1 MKKQK
6 SLVVPY
12 IFLAGLSVVF
22 LMPIYWM
29 IATSLKTQSDLF
41 AYPPV
46 FFPKTLEWSNYLGVF
61 ETINFFQL
69 TGNSLLISVMV
80 VIGTLFSAPLT
91 AYACSHIHWRGQKI
105 LFVIVMATLLLP
117 YQVTMLPIYI
127 IWNKMGMVGS
137 NVPLILPAF
146 LSVGVGY
153 FIFLFRQFF
162 LSLPHSLVQAARID
176 GASEVRIYV
185 QIILPLCK
193 PVLATVG
200 VLVFL
205 QTWSDFLGPL
215 LYLNDESN
223 YTISLGL
230 YSFMQ
235 SNYVEW
241 EKLMAASAMFTVP
254 IVVVFFFAQKQ
265 FIEGI
270 SLTGIKG

>member
-1 MKKQK
+1 
-6 SLVVPY
+6 
-12 IFLAGLSVVF
+12 
-22 LMPIYWM
+22 MPIYWM
-29 IATSLKTQSDLF
+29 LATSLKSQSELF

-46 FFPKTLEWSNYLGVF
+46 FFPRDFEWTNYLKVF
-61 ETINFFQL
+61 DTINFFQL
-69 TGNSLLISVMV
+69 TGNSLFISVSV
-80 VIGTLFSAPLT
+80 VIGTLLSAPLT
-91 AYACSHIHWRGQKI
+91 AYACSHIEWKGRGI
-105 LFVIVMATLLLP
+105 VFVIVMATILLP

-127 IWNKMGMVGS
+127 VWNKLGLIGTY
-137 NVPLILPAF
+137 VPLVLPAF
-146 LSVGVGY
+146 LSVGTGY

-176 GASEVRIYV
+176 GASEIRIYF

-215 LYLNDESN
+215 LYLNDAKN

-241 EKLMAASAMFTVP
+241 EKLMAASAMFTLP
-254 IVVVFFFAQKQ
+254 IIVLFFFAQKQ